1 MVIQKPAV
9 ALITGAGVNPTDA
22 GEVWHLLDQRMDMQ
36 LTHLEPSVLRRADLS
51 RYTAIIMTGGSYS
64 DLDKDKLKNW
74 VQAGGTLIATE
85 EAVAW
90 AAQQGIS
97 SATFKRSRSITD
109 STQFRAYETRDEVS
123 GAQQVRGAILGA
135 TYDASHPLA
144 FGYSLPVVSLFKA
157 NRIFLEKSKNPYAT
171 PFVYGKQP
179 LQSGWMSRENKDAVA
194 GTAAVTVSQLGNGRV
209 INIADNPNFRAYW
222 LGGTKLFLNAIF
234 FGAIIDPASARVGNS
249 E

>member
-1 MVIQKPAV
+1 
-9 ALITGAGVNPTDA
+9 
-22 GEVWHLLDQRMDMQ
+22 
-36 LTHLEPSVLRRADLS
+36 
-51 RYTAIIMTGGSYS
+51 
-64 DLDKDKLKNW
+64 
-74 VQAGGTLIATE
+74 
-85 EAVAW
+85 
-90 AAQQGIS
+90 
-97 SATFKRSRSITD
+97 
-109 STQFRAYETRDEVS
+109 VS

-157 NRIFLEKSKNPYAT
+157 NRTFLEKSKNPYAT

-179 LQSGWMSRENKDAVA
+179 LQSGWMSKENKDAVA

-222 LGGTKLFLNAIF
+222 LGGAKLFLNAIF
-234 FGAIIDPASARVGNS
+234 FGSIIDPSSARVGNS